1 MTTRLRSI
9 AALVAVTVTVAGCG
23 TMSVNP
29 IVQYLDDTGTTTAI
43 KTQLATQNFRSLTG
57 IGVHTRD
64 DVVYL
69 TGSVA
74 DDSERQRVET
84 IARRVAG
91 DNRVVSELR
100 VSSAASA
107 SVSAESASVPAPATQ
122 KK

>member
-9 AALVAVTVTVAGCG
+9 AALVAVTIAASGCG
-23 TMSVNP
+23 TMGVNP
-29 IVQYLDDTGTTTAI
+29 IVQYLDDTGTTAAI
-43 KTQLATQNFRSLTG
+43 KTRLATENFRSLTG
-57 IGVHTRD
+57 IGVSTRD

-100 VSSAASA
+100 VSNAASA
-107 SVSAESASVPAPATQ
+107 SVSAESASVPTPAIQ
-122 KK
+122 K